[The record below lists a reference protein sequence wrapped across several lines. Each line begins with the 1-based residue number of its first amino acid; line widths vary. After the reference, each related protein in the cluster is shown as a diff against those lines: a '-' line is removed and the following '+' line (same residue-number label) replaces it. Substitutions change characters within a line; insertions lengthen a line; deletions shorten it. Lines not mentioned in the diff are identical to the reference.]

1 MALNLIETPQGRSP
15 KRNKTRSAS
24 PKPQELKDKFIS
36 EFDPDDPALRIS
48 DLKDFISKVDPNIQL
63 HNRARLEEL
72 QDTAC
77 AMINTRGCSSQRRSA
92 SPACSGL
99 RSRSATPLSQSIKD
113 FDPYSPNVHMADLS
127 RSASPPLQS
136 IKDFDPYSSGLQ
148 KADLQEAIFHI
159 DPNCHIPSNMWLAEL
174 RDMAY
179 SMIHPYARL
188 PHSQK
193 RSFETNCNRKLV
205 FLGMVKASNNQ
216 SSQTGAAS
224 PACSG
229 LRSRVDEHPVRRFLF
244 VLFRSGWIDP
254 LIFLLIIIN
263 LSILIFQLLLSV
275 YNHLRRG
282 NSYFQGWDDYLFL
295 AIFVSFSVLKSP
307 SQSLLPSKLLF
318 LSCNSSEPKA
328 SNQSQYLN
336 TPQPIDT
343 TMNFS
348 SLPPLVINLP
358 LQIQSGDSHSASKST
373 RQNRHL
379 FWLGLRQQSSS
390 RRQIAKICKNNC
402 SNEGRALNFKNS
414 DGKDS
419 PQSLI
424 DFTKLALWP

>member
-15 KRNKTRSAS
+15 KRNGILHILSLQDKTRSAS

-113 FDPYSPNVHMADLS
+113 FDPYSPNVHMADLQKRSFEPNRNSSNNQSSQTGSASPACSGLRS

-193 RSFETNCNRKLV
+193 RSFETNCN
-205 FLGMVKASNNQ
+205 
-216 SSQTGAAS
+216 
-224 PACSG
+224 P
-229 LRSRVDEHPVRRFLF
+229 
-244 VLFRSGWIDP
+244 
-254 LIFLLIIIN
+254 
-263 LSILIFQLLLSV
+263 
-275 YNHLRRG
+275 
-282 NSYFQGWDDYLFL
+282 L
-295 AIFVSFSVLKSP
+295 AIRRTA
-307 SQSLLPSKLLF
+307 PSKG
-318 LSCNSSEPKA
+318 
-328 SNQSQYLN
+328 
-336 TPQPIDT
+336 PIDT
-343 TMNFS
+343 T
-348 SLPPLVINLP
+348 
-358 LQIQSGDSHSASKST
+358 ST
-373 RQNRHL
+373 
-379 FWLGLRQQSSS
+379 FV
-390 RRQIAKICKNNC
+390 
-402 SNEGRALNFKNS
+402 
-414 DGKDS
+414 D
-419 PQSLI
+419 
-424 DFTKLALWP
+424 